1 MRTFIYKK
9 MEIVYLSNF
18 FNHHQKPLA
27 DALYEK
33 TKHQYMFV
41 ETKGMPESFVK
52 TGYSEYQEPYVF
64 RYSKETKNFID
75 SEILNAD
82 VVICGEAPAK
92 MIRERVRRG
101 LLVFR
106 DDERRYK
113 SLIKYLKWPIY
124 TYNSLLFNKGYL
136 LSASAYGSIDYV
148 LSGMK
153 PNRCFKWGYFTELRR
168 YDDVEEL
175 MREKQN
181 GAKHSILWACR
192 LIGWKHPEMVVELA
206 KKLKTDGFNFEI
218 KIAGRGEKESYIKHL
233 ISKYNLEK
241 EVKLIGPQKQE
252 RLRDLMEKSQIFLAT
267 SDQNEGWGAT
277 VNEAMNSGCA
287 VVASHAIGAVP
298 FLIEDGEN
306 GLIFKSKDVDSLY
319 SKVKWLIEHQEEITI
334 IGRNAYY
341 TMRDV
346 WNADVASSNLL
357 KLIEALKLDIKPNI
371 PYGPCSKARII
382 NHTDYLQAISRSCL
396 VEK

>member
-1 MRTFIYKK
+1 MK
-9 MEIVYLSNF
+9 IVYLSNF

-41 ETKGMPESFVK
+41 ESKGMPESFVK
-52 TGYSEYQEPYVF
+52 TGYSKYQEPYVY
-64 RYSKETKNFID
+64 RYSNDTKEYID
-75 SEILNAD
+75 GEILNAD

-113 SLIKYLKWPIY
+113 SLIKYLKWPVY
-124 TYNSLLFNKGYL
+124 TYNSLIYNKGYL
-136 LSASAYGSIDYV
+136 LSASAYGSRDYV

-153 PNRCFKWGYFTELRR
+153 ADKCYKWGYFTEFKT
-168 YDDVEEL
+168 YESIESL
-175 MREKQN
+175 MAMKRQSREKN
-181 GAKHSILWACR
+181 TSVSILWACR
-192 LIGWKHPEMVVELA
+192 LIGWKHPEMAVKLA
-206 KKLKTDGFNFEI
+206 KRLKDDGYRFKM
-218 KIAGRGEKESYIKHL
+218 KIAGRGP
-233 ISKYNLEK
+233 LEGALQAMINDYGIADY
-241 EVKLIGPQKQE
+241 VSLIGPQKQE
-252 RLRDLMEKSQIFLAT
+252 VLRTLMEKCDIFLAT

-277 VNEAMNSGCA
+277 VNESMNSGCA

-298 FLIEDGEN
+298 FLIEDGKS
-306 GLIFKSKDVDSLY
+306 GLVFKSKDVDSLY
-319 SKVKWLIEHQEEITI
+319 SKVKWLIEHPDEISKL
-334 IGRNAYY
+334 GRNAYY

-357 KLIEALKLDIKPNI
+357 KLVEALKKGIEPDIQ
-371 PYGPCSKARII
+371 YGPCSRAEII
-382 NHTDYLQAISRSCL
+382 NHTDYNRVIT
-396 VEK
+396 EK

>member
-1 MRTFIYKK
+1 MK
-9 MEIVYLSNF
+9 IVYLSNF

-41 ETKGMPESFVK
+41 ESKGMPESFVK
-52 TGYSEYQEPYVF
+52 TGYSKYQEPYVY
-64 RYSKETKNFID
+64 RYSNDTKEYID
-75 SEILNAD
+75 GEILNAD

-113 SLIKYLKWPIY
+113 SLIKYLKWPVY
-124 TYNSLLFNKGYL
+124 TYNSLIYNKGYL
-136 LSASAYGSIDYV
+136 LSASAYGSRDYV

-153 PNRCFKWGYFTELRR
+153 ADKCYKWGYFTEFKT
-168 YDDVEEL
+168 YESIESL
-175 MREKQN
+175 MAMKRQSREKN
-181 GAKHSILWACR
+181 TSVSILWACR
-192 LIGWKHPEMVVELA
+192 LIGWKHPEMAVKLA
-206 KKLKTDGFNFEI
+206 KRLKDDGYRFKM
-218 KIAGRGEKESYIKHL
+218 KIAGRGP
-233 ISKYNLEK
+233 LEGALQAMINDYGIADY
-241 EVKLIGPQKQE
+241 VSLIGPQKQE
-252 RLRDLMEKSQIFLAT
+252 VLRTLMEKCDIFLAT

-277 VNEAMNSGCA
+277 VNESMNSGCA

-298 FLIEDGEN
+298 FLIEDGKN
-306 GLIFKSKDVDSLY
+306 GLVFKSKDVDSLY
-319 SKVKWLIEHQEEITI
+319 SKVKWLIEHPDEISKL
-334 IGRNAYY
+334 GRNAYY

-357 KLIEALKLDIKPNI
+357 KLVEALKKGIEPDIQ
-371 PYGPCSKARII
+371 YGPCSRAEII
-382 NHTDYLQAISRSCL
+382 NHTDYNRVIT
-396 VEK
+396 EK